1 MLPGFLMLTAAT
13 GLRGMRETVRGLE
26 TVYLDR
32 VVPLRDLKT
41 IADQY
46 AVDVVNATRKARN
59 GNGIREFAE
68 QTNLLAPNAAI
79 EAARADEQGRR
90 FAVVADEVRKLA
102 KRTALSTAEVVTLVR
117 AIQDNTTSTQT
128 QMAPSASRCAMARR
142 T

>member
-13 GLRGMRETVRGLE
+13 GLRGMREKVRGLE

-59 GNGIREFAE
+59 GNGIREIAE

-102 KRTALSTAEVVTLVR
+102 ERTALSTAEVVTLVR

-128 QMAPSASRCAMARR
+128 QMAPSASRGAMARR